1 MSLSY
6 GWGFELLTNTML
18 LLSLEI
24 ILANALKLKVVSF
37 VSIYICLI
45 LYCEEY
51 KQVGIECIGF
61 NPQAYKRLKLGHS
74 KQKIMLCTLN
84 NHVKSDPTYTP
95 LILQVYY
102 LTKLNTLIFM
112 KTINSNKQHKCK
124 YIRYHQFSV
133 QVQLGFL
140 ESL

>member
-1 MSLSY
+1 MV
-6 GWGFELLTNTML
+6 GGFELLTNTML

-24 ILANALKLKVVSF
+24 ILANALKLKVMSF

-84 NHVKSDPTYTP
+84 NHVKSDPTYNP

-112 KTINSNKQHKCK
+112 KILNSNKQHMCK
-124 YIRYHQFSV
+124 YVRYLFYHQFSV